1 MQSRGNYT
9 VHGVSPSFGSQP
21 SHDILPVQLL
31 VLEGHYV
38 AVYVSPFL
46 AGIR

>member
-21 SHDILPVQLL
+21 SHAIFPVQLL

-46 AGIR
+46 TGIR